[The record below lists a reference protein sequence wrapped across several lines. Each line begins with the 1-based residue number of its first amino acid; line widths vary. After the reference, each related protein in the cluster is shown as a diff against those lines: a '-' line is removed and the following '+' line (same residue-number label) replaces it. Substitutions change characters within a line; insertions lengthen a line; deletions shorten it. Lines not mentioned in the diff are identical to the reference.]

1 MDRTMSPQ
9 DFAALFG
16 VYVQGGMSWQTFFE
30 NGQRGGIF
38 STETTADAEQA
49 LLDGA
54 PADSEPVA

>member
-16 VYVQGGMSWQTFFE
+16 VYSEGGMSWDTYFE

-38 STETTADAEQA
+38 SNEITAEEENARLDAPSDA
-49 LLDGA
+49 
-54 PADSEPVA
+54 ADEPV